1 MGNSAA
7 LLTFLLGIW
16 MLLAAGRSGAS
27 STGQMYIVH
36 VDGDL
41 ISAEHDVSMYYS
53 NFLQSMKQE
62 ANTLSLTDEATAQ
75 PVHVYR
81 HALHGFSA
89 RLTEE
94 EVEVLRKREG
104 VLAVHP
110 DRVRKPQTTHT
121 PEFLGLSESKG
132 LWPYSDFGD
141 DVIIG
146 LLDTGLWPE
155 SPSFH
160 DDGLGPVPARWKG
173 ICQTGE
179 NFTTSH
185 CNKKLIG
192 ARWFSKGYEQL
203 YGSENMGFLS
213 VRDSDG
219 HGSHTSSTA
228 AGSPV
233 HNVSYNGLA
242 QGTARGMAP
251 KARLAMYKV
260 CWAVGCTDSDMSA
273 AVDQV

>member
-1 MGNSAA
+1 
-7 LLTFLLGIW
+7 
-16 MLLAAGRSGAS
+16 MLLADETSKAS
-27 STGQMYIVH
+27 STGQLYTVH
-36 VDGDL
+36 VDADRT
-41 ISAEHDVSMYYS
+41 SAETDVSMYYS

-62 ANTLSLTDEATAQ
+62 ANTLFVTDEETAQ

-81 HALHGFSA
+81 HALYEFSA
-89 RLTEE
+89 RLTKE
-94 EVEVLRKREG
+94 EVEVLRRREG

-110 DRVRKPQTTHT
+110 DRIRHLHTTHT
-121 PEFLGLSESKG
+121 PEFLGLNESKG
-132 LWPYSDFGD
+132 LWP
-141 DVIIG
+141 
-146 LLDTGLWPE
+146 E
-155 SPSFH
+155 SPTYH
-160 DDGLGPVPARWKG
+160 DDGMGPVPDRWKG

-192 ARWFSKGYEQL
+192 ARWFSKGYEQQ
-203 YGSENMGFLS
+203 YGSKNMGFLS

-233 HNVSYNGLA
+233 HNASFNGLA
-242 QGTARGMAP
+242 PGTARGMAP

-260 CWAVGCTDSDMSA
+260 CWAIGCTDSDMSA